1 MYNKG
6 SSANLKRMSSM
17 KEGGSSSTTPKRP
30 KPEGQRVGKEKP
42 KKRRVS
48 KDEESSDE
56 DGPDGVHLDRGIDLT
71 SARRF
76 RRGELVWCRIPTV
89 EPPAQAAKRGCPAI
103 THWPALVSKI
113 EAKQKLVEVEQ
124 KGPTWAASSSA
135 SAPAPPTA
143 PASAPVSNGNGG
155 TSNTPT
161 TPSNVKQQVVHYFE
175 YHLRPLGFFSSVD
188 EVRTDAKD
196 MLPWLVSSALMGG
209 EEGWA
214 ALGQESVMLME
225 QAAKKEAEAEQRKS
239 EGERQVL
246 SAERW
251 WKQTRYASR
260 VLFVNMPE
268 EWEFVCPRA
277 ALAIKMGLVSGCL
290 SRSG

>member
-6 SSANLKRMSSM
+6 STASIKRMQTM
-17 KEGGSSSTTPKRP
+17 KEGGLSSTPKRP
-30 KPEGQRVGKEKP
+30 KPDGQWVGKEKS
-42 KKRRVS
+42 KKRMVS
-48 KDEESSDE
+48 KQDDDSSDDE
-56 DGPDGVHLDRGIDLT
+56 GPDGVPLDRGIDLT

-76 RRGELVWCRIPTV
+76 RRGELVWCRIQTV
-89 EPPAQAAKRGCPAI
+89 EPPALAVNRGCPAI

-124 KGPTWAASSSA
+124 KGPTWAATS
-135 SAPAPPTA
+135 SAPAPRPQTAPTA
-143 PASAPVSNGNGG
+143 ISNGNVGA
-155 TSNTPT
+155 SNTPT

-225 QAAKKEAEAEQRKS
+225 QAAKKEAEAEQRKP